1 MARTA
6 PTIPTEL
13 SNGVTAVAYSNMTFY
28 LNSTNSHYHL
38 KGLIKDILPESRG
51 FISVMIDFRNQS
63 TVTSVHSILYTL
75 HGLIDSNTTV
85 PFDIDTGYTQAQQN
99 RFQYLKA
106 LIA

>member
-6 PTIPTEL
+6 PTIPIEL
-13 SNGVTAVAYSNMTFY
+13 SNGVTVVAYSNMTFY

-75 HGLIDSNTTV
+75 HGPIDSNTTV
-85 PFDIDTGYTQAQQN
+85 PFDIDTGYTQAQQ
-99 RFQYLKA
+99 RLEA
-106 LIA
+106 LIT